1 MIIIKDIKKKMNM
14 CIFFLIMLY
23 SRIIIWILDIYSFI
37 FFLFNHLYYLNIQQ
51 VIISRVKDIKV
62 VEFLNKK
69 FL

>member
-1 MIIIKDIKKKMNM
+1 MNM

-51 VIISRVKDIKV
+51 VIFSRVKDIKV

>member
-1 MIIIKDIKKKMNM
+1 MNM